1 MADIS
6 LVLKDVTKTF
16 PERNGGIFNAV
27 DKVNI
32 EVAKGEMVTFLGS
45 SGCGKT
51 TTLRMIAGFVSP
63 TSGSIT
69 IAGKDMTSVPV
80 NERAIGFVFQNYA
93 LFPHMTIYK
102 NVGYG
107 LKARG
112 EKDADIHDKIINALK
127 LVGLSGD
134 ENRYPNQLSGGEQQ
148 RVALA
153 RVIVMEPS
161 LLLMDEPLSNLD
173 AKLRIHMR
181 TEIRRIQKALGTT
194 CLYVTHDQ
202 SEALTVSDRI
212 VVMSRGKVE
221 QIGTP
226 LEIYGS
232 PASTFV
238 ADFIGQANI
247 VPAKVQKIEGDMIT
261 ASISSVNEVTARRGC
276 AVSPAVNA
284 DVFFVVRPENIS
296 IQDKDAGSVK
306 AVVQTSVFVGS
317 HVEYDLLFNEKTA
330 IKASV
335 DFKPDMKLY
344 QSGDI
349 VSLGFDEKTTLFLD
363 R

>member
-1 MADIS
+1 MLELNIKKKLNNFTLDIECKLNS
-6 LVLKDVTKTF
+6 NRIGIL
-16 PERNGGIFNAV
+16 GG
-27 DKVNI
+27 
-32 EVAKGEMVTFLGS
+32 
-45 SGCGKT
+45 SG
-51 TTLRMIAGFVSP
+51 
-63 TSGSIT
+63 
-69 IAGKDMTSVPV
+69 AGKSMILKMLAGIEKPDKGYIKLDDRLLFDSEKKIDIKPKDR
-80 NERAIGFVFQNYA
+80 NIGYCFQNYA

-112 EKDADIHDKIINALK
+112 EKDTDIHDKIINALK
-127 LVGLSGD
+127 LVGLNGD

-173 AKLRIHMR
+173 AKLRIYMR
-181 TEIRRIQKALGTT
+181 TEIRRIQRSLGTT

-247 VPAKVQKIEGDMIT
+247 IPAKVQKIEGDMIT
-261 ASISSVNEVTARRGC
+261 ASVSSVNEITARRGC
-276 AVSPAVNA
+276 AISPAVNA

-296 IQDKDAGSVK
+296 VQDEDAGSVK

-344 QSGDI
+344 KSGDI
-349 VSLGFDEKTTLFLD
+349 VSLDFDKKTTLFLNK
-363 R
+363 